1 MPSAAE
7 DLLAVLRLL
16 VDDPKGVAVE
26 EAPVGAGAEL
36 RIRTRPEDR
45 GQVIGRR
52 GRTIDALRA
61 LARVRGER
69 EGRALDVEIVED

>member
-16 VDDPKGVAVE
+16 VDDPKGVAVA
-26 EAPVGAGAEL
+26 EAPAGEGAEL
-36 RIRTRPEDR
+36 RVRTRPEDR

-61 LARVRGER
+61 LARIRGER
-69 EGRALDVEIVED
+69 EGRALDVELVED